1 MEIDRDRAK
10 YLQYE
15 FECFVR
21 IGLDASARRDAIEK
35 IESYFFTTPRQ
46 PLPTFRF
53 EIPDAA
59 GRIYRVIE
67 FEPDERQLVRLHEFL
82 NRWTIEEVQEMV
94 SLLPD
99 DVEPAGD
106 SE

>member
-1 MEIDRDRAK
+1 MEVDRDRAK

-21 IGLDASARRDAIEK
+21 IGLDAEARRDAITR
-35 IESYFFTTPRQ
+35 IEAYFGSRGKGE
-46 PLPTFRF
+46 LPTFHF
-53 EIPDAA
+53 EVKDSTGQIHHIID
-59 GRIYRVIE
+59 

-82 NRWTIEEVQEMV
+82 HRWTIEEVREML

-99 DVEPAGD
+99 VP
-106 SE
+106 